1 MMPPHRR
8 GLFTIIFLKD
18 QKGGQISINENLH
31 TSLTNAL
38 LFQGMEHVFSFVRDE
53 NIEGGVILF
62 QKSLLLPYVKN
73 PDEEFPFFSVTNQNL
88 FHLSTR
94 EQHTFEQI
102 FRLIY
107 KQRQNIHVVKPLLLA
122 LLVKSKELYDLYA
135 SEEKFLSNKM
145 RTARKYKN
153 LVNNSFIENREV
165 SFYAE
170 KLHVSSN
177 YLNEIIKSETG
188 ISAKRHISER
198 VLLEAKNLLLYS
210 EMDVAE
216 ISYVLQFSE
225 PTHFT
230 KFFKKETG
238 VTPKHFKQQQL

>member
-1 MMPPHRR
+1 MNYYKNIAELYVDSSISKAPVQQDFDILLFEEFTSETKKMMPPHRR

-107 KQRQNIHVVKPLLLA
+107 KERQNIHVVKPLLLA

-135 SEEKFLSNKM
+135 SEEKFLSNK
-145 RTARKYKN
+145 RY
-153 LVNNSFIENREV
+153 IEILKDYSKDKKQV
-165 SFYAE
+165 SRDYSTSPLII
-170 KLHVSSN
+170 KLHILSD
-177 YLNEIIKSETG
+177 IF
-188 ISAKRHISER
+188 ISI
-198 VLLEAKNLLLYS
+198 
-210 EMDVAE
+210 
-216 ISYVLQFSE
+216 
-225 PTHFT
+225 
-230 KFFKKETG
+230 
-238 VTPKHFKQQQL
+238 